1 MSTFIWS
8 RLLLGSVGLGV
19 VVAVVRCTLENP
31 PARFYPPLPLGGG
44 RTTGTAAAS
53 LLQQRRRGA
62 DKLWM
67 CPFAANCLQW
77 KPFPI
82 MQLEGME
89 GRGSA
94 AVGKRTKLFVRPFSA
109 PLFKF
114 TLCSAL
120 PRSLQESD
128 EKQPESREEEN
139 RESVQQRGLIIND
152 VFKHLWTN
160 CIFPVE
166 IPASSYFIT
175 KISTASTLTNSN
187 IKFDSKS

>member
-1 MSTFIWS
+1 MSQSQSFVALS
-8 RLLLGSVGLGV
+8 RI
-19 VVAVVRCTLENP
+19 RP
-31 PARFYPPLPLGGG
+31 PDILSAAAGG
-44 RTTGTAAAS
+44 RTTGTAAS
-53 LLQQRRRGA
+53 LQQRRRGA

-82 MQLEGME
+82 MQLEGREKE
-89 GRGSA
+89 GRTA

-128 EKQPESREEEN
+128 EKQPESREEREQRISATTRARYYDFFKIN
-139 RESVQQRGLIIND
+139 AASQPSLLLFFNAKEKYATAHRESLPS
-152 VFKHLWTN
+152 L
-160 CIFPVE
+160 FPSFFQMYDYNNR
-166 IPASSYFIT
+166 P
-175 KISTASTLTNSN
+175 STS
-187 IKFDSKS
+187 FE